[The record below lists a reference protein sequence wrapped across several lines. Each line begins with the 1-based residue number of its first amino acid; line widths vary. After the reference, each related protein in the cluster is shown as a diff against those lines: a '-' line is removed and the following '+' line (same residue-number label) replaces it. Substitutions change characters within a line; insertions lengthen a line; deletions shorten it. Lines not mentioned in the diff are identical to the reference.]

1 MKFAACLLLAAAPL
15 LVWAQREG
23 NFTIRFEPKAILQTG
38 VAVPFEISVT
48 DSRRNP
54 VTQAEVKLYIE
65 TADGRERKPF
75 VAPAIT
81 AGVYLAKPIFPEAG
95 DWKVDVEVRRN
106 DQFSVRSLEFNGRE

>member
-1 MKFAACLLLAAAPL
+1 MNIPKLSLIVAAL
-15 LVWAQREG
+15 LVSAEREG

-65 TADGRERKPF
+65 AADGHERKLF
-75 VAPAIT
+75 AAPAIT
-81 AGVYLAKPIFPEAG
+81 AGVYLSKPIFPEAG
-95 DWKVDVEVRRN
+95 NWKVDVEVRRN
-106 DQFSVRSLEFNGRE
+106 DQFSMRSLEFNVRE